1 MKISVGLTMAA
12 AWSGEIE
19 LTSGA
24 VEAEQLSGPERA

>member
-1 MKISVGLTMAA
+1 MKISGSLRMAA

-24 VEAEQLSGPERA
+24 VEAEQLSGLERA